1 MKISDNILQQRIG
14 IFYRDIEW
22 RNKVWEKL
30 VLSIPTYII
39 FKSWLN
45 NHEASIYLKDGSIIN
60 FVSIKSSCKQ
70 RYDRVCFQPDINDDV
85 LETIVYP
92 CWVVRRPDKLV
103 IDTELN
109 QIKK

>member
-14 IFYRDIEW
+14 IFYRDSEW
-22 RNKVWEKL
+22 RNKAYKTL
-30 VLSIPTYII
+30 VKTIPTDII

-45 NHEASIYLKDGSIIN
+45 NHEASIYLKDGSIID
-60 FVSIKSSCKQ
+60 FVSIGSSCKQ

-92 CWVVRRPDKLV
+92 CWIVRRPNKLV
-103 IDTELN
+103 IE
-109 QIKK
+109 